1 MGPNVSQILEVF
13 DALQQLH
20 GGKIGKST
28 SQAPGVGGLAG
39 MSAMCLL
46 AHPEVVP
53 PELAA
58 AALEAF
64 YEAEDGKTRILMM
77 IQ

>member
-1 MGPNVSQILEVF
+1 
-13 DALQQLH
+13 
-20 GGKIGKST
+20 
-28 SQAPGVGGLAG
+28 